1 MSDETSGTPDMGDE
15 EAVELAREPE
25 TIEVD
30 TYPMGEPSM
39 DWKKDELAQYM
50 AAHSITEVNGLGSTK
65 AEMLGA
71 ILGSRI
77 NQPDP
82 SQWDDPKKT
91 IPSGARGAVV
101 AELRRRLGLDDGGD
115 KLDARMRARIQ
126 RFQRG
131 VGLPVTGQ
139 LDPATRRLLM

>member
-1 MSDETSGTPDMGDE
+1 MSDETSGTPDSGDE
-15 EAVELAREPE
+15 ETVELAREPE

-39 DWKKDELAQYM
+39 DWRKNELLTYAG
-50 AAHSITEVNGLGSTK
+50 ANSIEVSSDSTK
-65 AEMLGA
+65 AEVLGA

-82 SQWDDPKKT
+82 TQWDDPKKT

-131 VGLPVTGQ
+131 TGLPVTGQ